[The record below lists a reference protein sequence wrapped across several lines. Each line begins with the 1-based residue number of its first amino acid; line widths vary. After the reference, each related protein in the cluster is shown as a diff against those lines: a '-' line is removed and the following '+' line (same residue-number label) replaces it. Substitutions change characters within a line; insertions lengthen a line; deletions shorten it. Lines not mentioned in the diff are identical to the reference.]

1 MHLDC
6 KSITQIQYFN
16 PRSSCEE
23 RLAGFLLTAIR
34 CVFQSTLLMRGAT
47 SAGEAFSAAGQDFNP
62 RSSCEERLLYHIH
75 RAKVAEFQSTL
86 LMRGATRAQCGGG
99 CKGLYF
105 NPRSS
110 CEERQGK
117 FCMVMHSHDFNPR
130 SSCEERRALKG
141 IIVQFDL
148 FQSTLL
154 MRGATVEVEKLK
166 SINSISIHAPHA
178 RSDLT
183 VITIAL
189 HTRFQSTLLM
199 RGATLRRHDARQT
212 QTFQSTLLMRG
223 ATTVATKDVD
233 AMLFQSTLLMRGA
246 TLCRHPVTAV

>member
-1 MHLDC
+1 
-6 KSITQIQYFN
+6 
-16 PRSSCEE
+16 
-23 RLAGFLLTAIR
+23 
-34 CVFQSTLLMRGAT
+34 
-47 SAGEAFSAAGQDFNP
+47 
-62 RSSCEERLLYHIH
+62 
-75 RAKVAEFQSTL
+75 
-86 LMRGATRAQCGGG
+86 
-99 CKGLYF
+99 
-105 NPRSS
+105 
-110 CEERQGK
+110 
-117 FCMVMHSHDFNPR
+117 
-130 SSCEERRALKG
+130 
-141 IIVQFDL
+141 
-148 FQSTLL
+148 

>member
-1 MHLDC
+1 
-6 KSITQIQYFN
+6 
-16 PRSSCEE
+16 
-23 RLAGFLLTAIR
+23 
-34 CVFQSTLLMRGAT
+34 MRGAT

>member
-1 MHLDC
+1 MRGATLAH
-6 KSITQIQYFN
+6 
-16 PRSSCEE
+16 
-23 RLAGFLLTAIR
+23 RLVEHFDL
-34 CVFQSTLLMRGAT
+34 FQSTLLMRGAT
-47 SAGEAFSAAGQDFNP
+47 SAGEAFSAAGQDFNPRSSCEERPTVQNTLRHVVREDFNP

-154 MRGATVEVEKLK
+154 MRGATACLLL
-166 SINSISIHAPHA
+166 SRISPQHFNP
-178 RSDLT
+178 RSSCEERLTAISAAMPT
-183 VITIAL
+183 VI
-189 HTRFQSTLLM
+189 FQSTLLM
-199 RGATLRRHDARQT
+199 RGATPFFHT
-212 QTFQSTLLMRG
+212 S
-223 ATTVATKDVD
+223 
-233 AMLFQSTLLMRGA
+233 S
-246 TLCRHPVTAV
+246 